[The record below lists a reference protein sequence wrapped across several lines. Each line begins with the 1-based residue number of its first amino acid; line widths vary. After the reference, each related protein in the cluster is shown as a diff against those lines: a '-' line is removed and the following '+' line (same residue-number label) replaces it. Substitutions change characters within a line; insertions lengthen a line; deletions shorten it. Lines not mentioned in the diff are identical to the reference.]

1 MGSGYSKMKK
11 QARQFQE
18 QISKMQEEAEK
29 IEATGSAGN
38 GRVKVT
44 LSGENRLKEIKINPE
59 CVDPED
65 TEGLED
71 LITDAF
77 ESARD
82 QIEEKSPKS
91 PFPETFSF

>member
-18 QISKMQEEAEK
+18 QISKMQEEMEK
-29 IEATGSAGN
+29 IEATGSSGN
-38 GRVKVT
+38 GLVKIT

-65 TEGLED
+65 IEGLED
-71 LITDAF
+71 LITEAF
-77 ESARD
+77 EIARD
-82 QIEEKSPKS
+82 KIEEKTPKS
-91 PFPETFSF
+91 PFPETFSP